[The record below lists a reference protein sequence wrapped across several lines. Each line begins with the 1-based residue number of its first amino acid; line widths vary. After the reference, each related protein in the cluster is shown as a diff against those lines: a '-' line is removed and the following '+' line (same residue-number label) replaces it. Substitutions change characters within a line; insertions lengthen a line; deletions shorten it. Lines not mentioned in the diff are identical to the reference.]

1 MRRQC
6 EEREPTPCLGMLVG
20 LFMMLRFLPT
30 RNTLRCSLFGVALA
44 GGTAQAEPGCR
55 PVVVIEGSDGLGSQI
70 ATILKQHGIM
80 SDPSACPTSVVR
92 VILTVV
98 PDGEA
103 FRLRIRDAY
112 GRVSERLIVAGD
124 SAAPVA
130 ASLIETWVVDEDA
143 DLLIPHPQ
151 KTSVSTSPT
160 PVVMHEGSGAAGFR
174 SGLAGEI
181 KTATDG
187 SLWFGGVLGLCGRV
201 WRSCL
206 GLQVHLDHEDNGR
219 GLTGDLKR
227 TQASGYVSGSLPV
240 SSGAWVFSP
249 RIGAGF
255 AWTHSTLLPSPW
267 TVSAD
272 DYDVRVEL
280 AMRVGRRFSRSWAI
294 AAEMGGEAGT
304 ALSRAPRTFLGTF
317 IPEPPGAS
325 LNWALGLE
333 FAP

>member
-1 MRRQC
+1 
-6 EEREPTPCLGMLVG
+6 MLVG
-20 LFMMLRFLPT
+20 LLMMMRFFSS
-30 RNTLRCSLFGVALA
+30 RNTLRCSLLGATLA
-44 GGTAQAEPGCR
+44 GGAAQAEPGCL
-55 PVVVIEGSDGLGSQI
+55 PVVVIEGADGLVSQI
-70 ATILKQHGIM
+70 ATILKQHGIL
-80 SDPSACPTSVVR
+80 SDPSACPASVVH
-92 VILTVV
+92 VVVNVV

-103 FRLRIRDAY
+103 FRLRIQDTY
-112 GRVSERLIVAGD
+112 GRVSERLVPAGD

-130 ASLIETWVVDEDA
+130 ASLIETWVLDEAA
-143 DLLIPHPQ
+143 DLLTPRPQ
-151 KTSVSTSPT
+151 KTSVSASPT
-160 PVVMHEGSGAAGFR
+160 PDVVHEGRGTTGFR
-174 SGLAGEI
+174 SGLSGEI

-206 GLQVHLDHEDNGR
+206 GLQVHLDREDNGG
-219 GLTGDLKR
+219 GLSGDLKR
-227 TQASGYVSGSLPV
+227 TQASGYVSGSLPM
-240 SSGAWVFSP
+240 SSGAWVFLP
-249 RIGAGF
+249 RIGAGV

-272 DYDVRVEL
+272 DYDVRVEV

-304 ALSRAPRTFLGTF
+304 SLSRAPRNFLGTF

-325 LNWALGLE
+325 LTWALGLE